1 MFFLIFVERGVIMS
15 VIGGRTNFKQNGAAL
30 VPLSTVSP
38 YQPLPPFEIS
48 NISQWVIDALQAD
61 VRGKNKPNKLKD
73 SYSIDKA
80 AQQIIRQHA
89 TWNSEHQIGQPATV
103 TYSFSQWQVF
113 YKDYDQLTEY
123 QQAQARIALDSWA
136 DVANIT
142 FIEDASQTTNINFGN
157 FHSMAGQAFAYLPDS
172 GPQAG
177 QCWFNAQNHENL
189 APYPGN
195 YGRLVFEHEIGHAIG
210 LSHPGDYNSAS
221 IDKQTQTLSWNTNAQ
236 EDVGYLAN
244 APYKEDS
251 RQYTV
256 MSYWPEQNTDG
267 YFYGFYASA
276 PLLDD
281 IAAAQALYGANMQT
295 RTGDDIYGFN
305 SNTNKDWY
313 TISDPRIGCIFS
325 VWDAGGN
332 DTLDFSGYTQTQL
345 INLNSGTFS
354 NVGGWTKNVSIAKN
368 AVIENAIGGY
378 GQDTIIGNSAN
389 NIIKGGAGG
398 DVIYG
403 CLGQDILWGRDETLR
418 QINGTNNSSLN
429 LSSDQSYYSYN
440 AENSEQQT
448 DFRYVDHS
456 SALKTG
462 PIERNTF
469 VYLSFEDSKSSAPDR
484 IMDFQT
490 GEDKIDLSC
499 LNKILYDN
507 YSGQHILNFVNNFHR
522 KPGEMKIIYDPIS
535 YWSRLLINTN
545 NDDIS
550 DFAIDIYGYINP
562 QTDFILNQ

>member
-1 MFFLIFVERGVIMS
+1 MS
-15 VIGGRTNFKQNGAAL
+15 VIRGAHINSKQNRTAL
-30 VPLSTVSP
+30 PLSTVSP
-38 YQPLPPFEIS
+38 YQSLPPFEIS

-61 VRGKNKPNKLKD
+61 VRGKDKAKKLKA
-73 SYSIDKA
+73 SYSIDEA

-89 TWNSEHQIGQPATV
+89 TWNSEHQIGQPAIV
-103 TYSFSQWQVF
+103 TFSFSPWQKF
-113 YKDYDQLTEY
+113 YDGYEQLTEY

-157 FHSMAGQAFAYLPDS
+157 FHSMEGQAFAYLPDS

-177 QCWFNAQNHENL
+177 QCWFNAQNHQNL

-195 YGRLVFEHEIGHAIG
+195 YGRLVFVHEIGHAIG

-221 IDKQTQTLSWNTNAQ
+221 INKQTQTLSWNTNAQ

-251 RQYTV
+251 RQYSV
-256 MSYWPEQNTDG
+256 MSYWSEQNTDG

-295 RTGDDIYGFN
+295 RTGDDVYGFN

-313 TISDPRIGCIFS
+313 TISDPGIGCIFS

-354 NVGGWTKNVSIAKN
+354 NVGGWIKNVSIAKN
-368 AVIENAIGGY
+368 VVIENAIGGY
-378 GQDTIIGNSAN
+378 GQDTIIGNSAD

-403 CLGQDILWGRDETLR
+403 CLGQDILWGRDATLR
-418 QINGTNNSSLN
+418 QTSP
-429 LSSDQSYYSYN
+429 
-440 AENSEQQT
+440 
-448 DFRYVDHS
+448 
-456 SALKTG
+456 LKTG
-462 PIERNTF
+462 PVERNTF
-469 VYLSFEDSKSSAPDR
+469 VYLSFEDSKSSALDR

-490 GEDKIDLSC
+490 GEDKIDLSY
-499 LNKILYDN
+499 LNKILYDD
-507 YSGQHILNFVNNFHR
+507 YSGQHILNFVNDFHR
-522 KPGEMKIIYDPIS
+522 KPGEMKIIYDPMS